1 MILSE
6 QTEFLSFPYDGV
18 AVLCTYASPGVI
30 SDLVCQKPVRAERES
45 PIEEDFTE
53 INLKHHYRTLKLA
66 NGPMGRHAAQSWSDL

>member
-30 SDLVCQKPVRAERES
+30 SDLAGHKPVRVEPEA
-45 PIEEDFTE
+45 PI
-53 INLKHHYRTLKLA
+53 
-66 NGPMGRHAAQSWSDL
+66 Q